1 MKILGNNSNT
11 IVKDNN
17 DNNDINKN
25 TMNIEKLCHL
35 SYIDISL
42 NNKVKK
48 SDILRDINIIL
59 NCAKALNDN
68 DDNNINEDNDRKI
81 MTLTTLREDKPII
94 QDKEL
99 VLLNSKIKHK
109 NFFVVPKR
117 DKREIEE

>member
-1 MKILGNNSNT
+1 
-11 IVKDNN
+11 
-17 DNNDINKN
+17 
-25 TMNIEKLCHL
+25 MNIEKLCQL
-35 SYIDISL
+35 SYIDISI

-59 NCAKALNDN
+59 NCAKSLNNNDN
-68 DDNNINEDNDRKI
+68 NDNINEDNDIKI
-81 MTLTTLREDKPII
+81 ITLKTLREDKPII